1 MSSLLISSLLMPS
14 LLMSK
19 TPVKTLSKTRIIP
32 MLAVAAYFAAATLPC
47 PIPAEMSAA
56 AAGAISYSHSD
67 HDHDDA
73 SMASATQS
81 PEQDPSAPFF
91 TKPCPCG
98 CEGNTGGTLA
108 TKRLG
113 RLIPPETNTLII
125 APTPTAQTPHLR
137 PVSDIAASPPEPIP
151 ILS

>member
-1 MSSLLISSLLMPS
+1 
-14 LLMSK
+14 MSK
-19 TPVKTLSKTRIIP
+19 TLFKTLSKTRIIP

-47 PIPAEMSAA
+47 PIPAEISAA

-67 HDHDDA
+67 HDHGDDRSDA

-81 PEQDPSAPFF
+81 PEQDPSVPFF

-137 PVSDIAASPPEPIP
+137 PV
-151 ILS
+151 

>member
-1 MSSLLISSLLMPS
+1 
-14 LLMSK
+14 
-19 TPVKTLSKTRIIP
+19 

-47 PIPAEMSAA
+47 PIPAQISAA

-67 HDHDDA
+67 HDHDYDHDDA

-81 PEQDPSAPFF
+81 PEKDPSVPFF

-113 RLIPPETNTLII
+113 RLIPPETNSLTIV
-125 APTPTAQTPHLR
+125 PMPTAQTPHLQS
-137 PVSDIAASPPEPIP
+137 VSDIAASPPELIP

>member
-1 MSSLLISSLLMPS
+1 MPIRKS
-14 LLMSK
+14 
-19 TPVKTLSKTRIIP
+19 RIIP
-32 MLAVAAYFAAATLPC
+32 ILAVVAYFAAATLPC
-47 PIPAEMSAA
+47 SIPTEISAA

-73 SMASATQS
+73 SMASSTQA
-81 PEQDPSAPFF
+81 PEQGPSGPFF

-98 CEGNTGGTLA
+98 CEGSTGGTLA

-113 RLIPPETNTLII
+113 RLIPPEANSLTIVP
-125 APTPTAQTPHLR
+125 APTAQTPHLQS
-137 PVSDIAASPPEPIP
+137 VSDIAASPPEPIP

>member
-1 MSSLLISSLLMPS
+1 
-14 LLMSK
+14 
-19 TPVKTLSKTRIIP
+19 

-47 PIPAEMSAA
+47 PIPAQISAA

-67 HDHDDA
+67 HDYDRGDA

-81 PEQDPSAPFF
+81 PEKDPSVPFF

-137 PVSDIAASPPEPIP
+137 PVSDIAASPPELIP

>member
-1 MSSLLISSLLMPS
+1 
-14 LLMSK
+14 MSK
-19 TPVKTLSKTRIIP
+19 TLFKTLSKTRIIP

-47 PIPAEMSAA
+47 PIPAEISAA

-67 HDHDDA
+67 HDHGDDRGAA

-81 PEQDPSAPFF
+81 PEEDPSAPFF
-91 TKPCPCG
+91 SKPCPCG

-137 PVSDIAASPPEPIP
+137 PVSDIAASPPELIP

>member
-1 MSSLLISSLLMPS
+1 
-14 LLMSK
+14 MSK
-19 TPVKTLSKTRIIP
+19 TLFKTLSKTRIVP

-47 PIPAEMSAA
+47 PIPAEISAS

-67 HDHDDA
+67 HDHADDHGDDRGDA

-81 PEQDPSAPFF
+81 PEKDPSAPFF

-137 PVSDIAASPPEPIP
+137 PVSDIAASPPELIP

>member
-1 MSSLLISSLLMPS
+1 
-14 LLMSK
+14 
-19 TPVKTLSKTRIIP
+19 

-47 PIPAEMSAA
+47 PIPAQISAA

-67 HDHDDA
+67 HDHDYDHDDA

-81 PEQDPSAPFF
+81 PEKDPSVPFF

-137 PVSDIAASPPEPIP
+137 PVSDIAASPPELIP

>member
-1 MSSLLISSLLMPS
+1 
-14 LLMSK
+14 
-19 TPVKTLSKTRIIP
+19 

-47 PIPAEMSAA
+47 PIPAQISAA

-67 HDHDDA
+67 HDYDHDDA

-81 PEQDPSAPFF
+81 PEKDPSVPFF

-113 RLIPPETNTLII
+113 RLIPPETNSLTIV
-125 APTPTAQTPHLR
+125 PMPTAQTPHLQS
-137 PVSDIAASPPEPIP
+137 VSDIAASPPELIP

>member
-1 MSSLLISSLLMPS
+1 
-14 LLMSK
+14 
-19 TPVKTLSKTRIIP
+19 
-32 MLAVAAYFAAATLPC
+32 
-47 PIPAEMSAA
+47 
-56 AAGAISYSHSD
+56 
-67 HDHDDA
+67 
-73 SMASATQS
+73 MASATQS
-81 PEQDPSAPFF
+81 PEEDPSAPFF
-91 TKPCPCG
+91 SKPCPCG

-137 PVSDIAASPPEPIP
+137 PVSDIAASPPELIP

>member
-1 MSSLLISSLLMPS
+1 
-14 LLMSK
+14 
-19 TPVKTLSKTRIIP
+19 

-47 PIPAEMSAA
+47 PIPAEISAA

-73 SMASATQS
+73 SMASSSVASATQA
-81 PEQDPSAPFF
+81 PEQDPSGPFF

-98 CEGNTGGTLA
+98 CEGSTGGTLA

-113 RLIPPETNTLII
+113 RLIPPEANSLTIV
-125 APTPTAQTPHLR
+125 PMPTAQTPHLQS
-137 PVSDIAASPPEPIP
+137 VSDIAASPPEPIP

>member
-1 MSSLLISSLLMPS
+1 MPIRKS
-14 LLMSK
+14 
-19 TPVKTLSKTRIIP
+19 RIIP
-32 MLAVAAYFAAATLPC
+32 ILAVVAYFAAATLPC
-47 PIPAEMSAA
+47 SIPTEISAA

-73 SMASATQS
+73 SMASSSVASATKA
-81 PEQDPSAPFF
+81 PEQDPSGPFF

-98 CEGNTGGTLA
+98 CEGSTGGTLA

>member
-1 MSSLLISSLLMPS
+1 
-14 LLMSK
+14 
-19 TPVKTLSKTRIIP
+19 

-47 PIPAEMSAA
+47 PIPAQISAA

-67 HDHDDA
+67 HDYDRDDA

-81 PEQDPSAPFF
+81 PEKDPSVPFF

-113 RLIPPETNTLII
+113 RLIPPETNSLTIV
-125 APTPTAQTPHLR
+125 PMPTAQTPHLQS
-137 PVSDIAASPPEPIP
+137 VSDIAASPPELIP